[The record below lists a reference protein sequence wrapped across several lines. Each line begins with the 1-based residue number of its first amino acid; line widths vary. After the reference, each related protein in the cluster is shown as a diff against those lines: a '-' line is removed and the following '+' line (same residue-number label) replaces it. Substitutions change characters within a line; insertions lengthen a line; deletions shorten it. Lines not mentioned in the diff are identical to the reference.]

1 MENCNNLITYVN
13 WFATIV
19 SCIGAFMAVKYYRKS
34 RLLTIYANTNIVFIE
49 IEKMLNKLTDA
60 LAATNRSAQIRR
72 GVNLKYT
79 IYEIG
84 KDLSS
89 SYNTIR
95 KNIPMTY
102 SKKLF
107 QLENY
112 ASFNLQDYIN
122 SYVSGTALQEDNTLD
137 SMHFVMCQEQLKR
150 MQEYL
155 KQKIVETE
163 ERLK

>member
-1 MENCNNLITYVN
+1 M
-13 WFATIV
+13 
-19 SCIGAFMAVKYYRKS
+19 
-34 RLLTIYANTNIVFIE
+34 
-49 IEKMLNKLTDA
+49 
-60 LAATNRSAQIRR
+60 
-72 GVNLKYT
+72 KYT

-102 SKKLF
+102 SKELF

-150 MQEYL
+150 MQEFL
-155 KQKIVETE
+155 KQKIAETE
-163 ERLK
+163 EQLK